1 MREDT
6 TTPKGCDRCGLKGLK
21 MPSVQPPGE
30 PGRQRMRY
38 NWLWQAR
45 TPAGI
50 SRTVE
55 KSPENLSISGNPRR
69 RVGWKFRPDPPGSLA
84 RFATPRTYPDPSAGG
99 YLVPYQLDS

>member
-69 RVGWKFRPDPPGSLA
+69 RLGSESKPARLTRTALDATHISWTHRPA
-84 RFATPRTYPDPSAGG
+84 VT
-99 YLVPYQLDS
+99 